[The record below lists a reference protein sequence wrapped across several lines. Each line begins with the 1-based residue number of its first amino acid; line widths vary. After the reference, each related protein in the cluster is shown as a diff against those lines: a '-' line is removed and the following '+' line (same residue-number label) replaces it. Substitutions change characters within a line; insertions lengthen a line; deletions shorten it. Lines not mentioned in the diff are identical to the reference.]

1 MLEYKSTDQWK
12 QCLAPGSN
20 SQSTIQMLQIP
31 VTYFAFCHDQKK
43 KKKKKKTTKMEH
55 MEHGTIKLK
64 KTIVSLHIREA
75 YGIGM
80 DVA

>member
-31 VTYFAFCHDQKK
+31 VRHILHIVMIKK
-43 KKKKKKTTKMEH
+43 KKKKSKEKEH

-80 DVA
+80 DAA

>member
-31 VTYFAFCHDQKK
+31 VTYFAYCHDQKK
-43 KKKKKKTTKMEH
+43 KKKKKKARKWSIWSMEQSS
-55 MEHGTIKLK
+55 LK
-64 KTIVSLHIREA
+64 RP
-75 YGIGM
+75 
-80 DVA
+80 

>member
-1 MLEYKSTDQWK
+1 
-12 QCLAPGSN
+12 
-20 SQSTIQMLQIP
+20 
-31 VTYFAFCHDQKK
+31 
-43 KKKKKKTTKMEH
+43 MEH

-80 DVA
+80 NVA

>member
-1 MLEYKSTDQWK
+1 MLEYKSIDQWK

-31 VTYFAFCHDQKK
+31 VTHFAYCHDQKK
-43 KKKKKKTTKMEH
+43 KKKKSKEMDH

-80 DVA
+80 DVAK